1 LIRNLHSRLPLNPKF
16 HAISI
21 INRIF

>member
-16 HAISI
+16 HAISTIKRI
-21 INRIF
+21 I